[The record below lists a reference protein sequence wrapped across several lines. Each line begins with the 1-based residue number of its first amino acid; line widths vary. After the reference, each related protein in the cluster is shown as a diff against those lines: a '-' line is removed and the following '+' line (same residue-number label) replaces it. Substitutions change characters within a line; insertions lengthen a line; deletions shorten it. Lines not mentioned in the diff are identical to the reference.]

1 MKDQQTKEQ
10 FMELRASGM
19 SYQKIADQLQVS
31 KQTLITWSRE
41 LKHEIANLRA
51 ISRDALQE
59 EYYVM
64 TSKRIELF
72 GKKLESLQ
80 TELADRDLSS
90 VPTEKLLDLVLKY
103 GKALKE
109 EEAKTVFAAVTETT
123 IDDQIAAMGSTKTV
137 ETWVA

>member
-19 SYQKIADQLQVS
+19 SYQKIVDQLHVS
-31 KQTLITWSRE
+31 KQTLISWSRE

-59 EYYVM
+59 QYYVM

-72 GKKLESLQ
+72 GEKLQALQ
-80 TELADRDLSS
+80 TELAGRDLSS
-90 VPTEKLLDLVLKY
+90 VPTEKLLDCVLKY

-109 EEAKTVFAAVTETT
+109 EEVATRFAVITETT
-123 IDDQIAAMGSTKTV
+123 IDEQMSVFGSSKTV
-137 ETWVA
+137 DTWVA